1 MLENIQ
7 NGDICIFQNGEEAVV
22 TKFKPKHCGFNT
34 IRLYFNKEVK
44 GDSIS
49 DSAWNYYI
57 NGTWIGNGNN
67 IVKVVHQ

>member
-7 NGDICIFQNGEEAVV
+7 NGDICIFQNGEEATVIDL
-22 TKFKPKHCGFNT
+22 KPGHCGEGT
-34 IRLYFNKEVK
+34 VRLYFNNGVR
-44 GDSIS
+44 GDGVS

-57 NGTWIGNGNN
+57 NGTWIGDGNN